1 VFVNLLPEATYKPSV
16 KSRWLFSSFEGY
28 LFYLQYIKTKG
39 GERMDEDYDIF
50 EMFQEIIAS
59 LEQKDPNGNMRM
71 LSQNPRYNENPEPDT
86 KNTITHKR

>member
-1 VFVNLLPEATYKPSV
+1 MN
-16 KSRWLFSSFEGY
+16 
-28 LFYLQYIKTKG
+28 
-39 GERMDEDYDIF
+39 EDSDISD
-50 EMFQEIIAS
+50 MFQEIIAS